1 MAGPLLPASHVFKCS
16 KPLSSKQGNLHKRT
30 NTLTEHQLE
39 ENSKEAWVMA
49 ALEMEDTQA
58 LNYTEEES
66 HQQRDRTSSHSSK
79 K

>member
-1 MAGPLLPASHVFKCS
+1 
-16 KPLSSKQGNLHKRT
+16 
-30 NTLTEHQLE
+30 
-39 ENSKEAWVMA
+39 MA